1 MCNSGYFLSYVNG
14 LDTSDARS
22 FLASTNA
29 RFYKELDR
37 AMLNKRRFYSQIRCS
52 VPPNIATLPSILQ
65 CSCANCSEQVAQEL
79 ASCNCINFNKFVD
92 FNIFLADF
100 R

>member
-1 MCNSGYFLSYVNG
+1 MRVTFDRGV
-14 LDTSDARS
+14 A
-22 FLASTNA
+22 ASSTGS
-29 RFYKELDR
+29 
-37 AMLNKRRFYSQIRCS
+37 YSQISCS

-65 CSCANCSEQVAQEL
+65 WSCANCSEQVAPEL